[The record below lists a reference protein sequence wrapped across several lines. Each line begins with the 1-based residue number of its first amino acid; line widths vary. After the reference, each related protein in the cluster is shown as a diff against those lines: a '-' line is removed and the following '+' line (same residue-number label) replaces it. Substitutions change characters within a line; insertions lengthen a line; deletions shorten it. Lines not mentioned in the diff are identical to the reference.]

1 MITAIGD
8 VMRECYNRGWI
19 TTRDGNCSLRRKN
32 DNKIYITPSGVRKN
46 IIYPETVEKI
56 KIVNGNLQL
65 RPELNPSGE
74 LEMHWLLLKN
84 SQRTRCVL
92 HVHPTHIVAAMY
104 AGLSL
109 SKIAADFP
117 EIYRYTNVGPNVPVL
132 PATSNELANS
142 TFKNMTCSNG
152 KIKYDVVGQAN
163 HGACSVGKNPWDAF
177 EHIERLDHICQIVLA
192 SGKI

>member
-1 MITAIGD
+1 MASSEFSYS
-8 VMRECYNRGWI
+8 V
-19 TTRDGNCSLRRKN
+19 
-32 DNKIYITPSGVRKN
+32 
-46 IIYPETVEKI
+46 
-56 KIVNGNLQL
+56 
-65 RPELNPSGE
+65 
-74 LEMHWLLLKN
+74 
-84 SQRTRCVL
+84 SQSRS
-92 HVHPTHIVAAMY
+92 I
-104 AGLSL
+104 
-109 SKIAADFP
+109 
-117 EIYRYTNVGPNVPVL
+117 GPNVPVL